1 MEAIIDDMAPRLT
14 QAELA
19 AVLYRRRGERL
30 SMTVKVGTD
39 TDGSLFTVFSFF
51 SEGLAG
57 LHNFAEL
64 YHPGDWREN
73 GSEANSLHG
82 CFRYFFKIEEREEE

>member
-19 AVLYRRRGERL
+19 VVLTRRMRQGSTLTMSE
-30 SMTVKVGTD
+30 MVGTEA
-39 TDGSLFTVFSFF
+39 DGARYTVFSFYD
-51 SEGLAG
+51 AG
-57 LHNFAEL
+57 RKFAEL
-64 YHPGDWREN
+64 YHPGDWREA

-82 CFRYFFKIEEREEE
+82 CFRYFFNIEEREEE